1 MTSFKRLIIN
11 CGASQVTA
19 AVIASSGEE
28 LEIEKLVT
36 EELDYDF
43 SQDDAAMKAI
53 GKALKRLARF
63 HKFSGSATLILPG
76 NQTLTKTIRIPY
88 VEEAKRAQVIA
99 FEAQQNIPYPLHEV
113 VWDSQVVGDDGV
125 ETEVLFIAA
134 KSSAVDDFYGQMSA
148 AGFSVANISAATVL
162 DYNSLQFAYP
172 DVDED
177 VLLIN
182 VGSRSTNL
190 LFRNPSGFFVRNIQ
204 LGGNSLTQSLADSLG
219 KSFLQAEA
227 FKHACFRGE
236 VDSAA
241 SKAVTDSSESF
252 MRRMSQEITRSIVN
266 YRRQYGGAA
275 PTRILLNGRGALLTG
290 LAEYL
295 TATQKVSVEY
305 FDPLQRVTLNSSI
318 NIDTDVLRLQ
328 VSEIIGEACRDMIP
342 DAAGVNLLP
351 EGVQKANEFAS
362 KKPMLLVAVACLA
375 LAPLPVFLSFQQANA
390 ACSAELRTIRE
401 AIVPLQSNQA
411 AIRENREQAE
421 LAAQS
426 IQLVEGLVNSK
437 ANWIQFFAELQKS
450 LHDAKDVWLDQLKVV
465 RDTPEGGAPSYEVL
479 VEGQMLVREAS
490 NSSSGIDQ
498 EALFDRIKGLQSSF
512 ENSEF
517 VVFSKSPVITWTSLR
532 DGLNVLPFSIN
543 LVVDTAKPL

>member
-1 MTSFKRLIIN
+1 
-11 CGASQVTA
+11 
-19 AVIASSGEE
+19 
-28 LEIEKLVT
+28 
-36 EELDYDF
+36 
-43 SQDDAAMKAI
+43 
-53 GKALKRLARF
+53 
-63 HKFSGSATLILPG
+63 
-76 NQTLTKTIRIPY
+76 
-88 VEEAKRAQVIA
+88 
-99 FEAQQNIPYPLHEV
+99 
-113 VWDSQVVGDDGV
+113 
-125 ETEVLFIAA
+125 
-134 KSSAVDDFYGQMSA
+134 
-148 AGFSVANISAATVL
+148 
-162 DYNSLQFAYP
+162 
-172 DVDED
+172 
-177 VLLIN
+177 
-182 VGSRSTNL
+182 
-190 LFRNPSGFFVRNIQ
+190 
-204 LGGNSLTQSLADSLG
+204 
-219 KSFLQAEA
+219 
-227 FKHACFRGE
+227 
-236 VDSAA
+236 
-241 SKAVTDSSESF
+241 
-252 MRRMSQEITRSIVN
+252 
-266 YRRQYGGAA
+266 
-275 PTRILLNGRGALLTG
+275 
-290 LAEYL
+290 
-295 TATQKVSVEY
+295 
-305 FDPLQRVTLNSSI
+305 
-318 NIDTDVLRLQ
+318 
-328 VSEIIGEACRDMIP
+328 MIP